1 MNDEI
6 EEMCKAAV
14 DAINVSYEDYDQDSD
29 LYEGFMEGFNAAWK
43 QLTAERDRLKAES
56 ERLRNALGDLCNE
69 ALETRI
75 DIPAS
80 YECLWAAVAKAKT
93 ALKGEGEE

>member
-43 QLTAERDRLKAES
+43 QLTAERDRLRK
-56 ERLRNALGDLCNE
+56 
-69 ALETRI
+69 ALEDIVGAI
-75 DIPAS
+75 DQFLDGTTS
-80 YECLWAAVAKAKT
+80 KAARQVLLNAKA
-93 ALKGEGEE
+93 ALKERRDEL

>member
-43 QLTAERDRLKAES
+43 QLTAERDRLRK
-56 ERLRNALGDLCNE
+56 
-69 ALETRI
+69 ALE
-75 DIPAS
+75 DIVRGN
-80 YECLWAAVAKAKT
+80 YETYSHCCQGFHPQKKHDCDIQREIAKA
-93 ALKGEGEE
+93 ALEGGE